1 MQLRPYQTASIE
13 SIKADWQA
21 GFTDLLAVLATGGGK
36 TIVFLKL
43 LDDVL
48 QPGQRALI
56 LSHRQELVSQPYE
69 RIAQFWPHR
78 LPRTGIVMADRN
90 ETHGQII
97 IATVQTLQSDKRMA
111 QLLQAGAIDYLV
123 IDEAHHATANG
134 YQKVVNAL
142 KDVNPRLRHLGVT
155 ATPLRADGA
164 GLRQV
169 YQKESAHYGIKE
181 LVKTGYLAPPR
192 WLAIQTGISLSDIR
206 SQGSGDDRDFNLRQL
221 ANVYETAN
229 CFDLVVES
237 HRKYADGRQAVAF
250 TVSVAGAYQLAET
263 FNAAGIPAAAA
274 DGTTGTEERSRLLA
288 DFRSGKYQVLCNVA
302 LWTEGLDLPEISCV
316 HQVRPTQSDGLYTQ
330 MIGRGLRLLPGKN
343 DCIAEGQRVLTD
355 VGMIPIEH
363 VTTEM
368 KVWDGESFTSHCG
381 AVCRG
386 EKEVITYAG
395 LTATPDHKVWT
406 DDGWKPFGECAANG
420 TSISVTG
427 NGWRPIWEIDGYRRN
442 AENHKES
449 PVSANALHNMRQR
462 GNVVALKS
470 APGYSRLP
478 QMWAERSAWKGS
490 AESTEV
496 ALSARSGCATT
507 VHQSERSKLQSV
519 WRKGYRVP
527 IRFATRNGRMGGG
540 ESGIAQGNG
549 DRSYRQRWTLRAGQS
564 AMGNADSEC
573 CQQHESK
580 GEHRVSCIQKE
591 SPGNNVCGCDT
602 APLVATGN
610 DTGTNHRKIQSPVM
624 QAKRRVWD
632 ILNAGP
638 KHRFT
643 VEGLL
648 VSNCLILDYAPVD
661 SRNIAMLGDVL
672 GVEAQRAAYVKES
685 DEPGEV
691 IAGFTFDGETKWLAG
706 NPMEIV
712 SRTLDYL
719 NLSPWRW
726 SAPEGKAGPIVLG
739 LGVGDDGT
747 DRTIVISKPADK
759 MQVWLV
765 AKRDGERWHV
775 AYPVASGTFEEC
787 SEWATD
793 YADKRGNSILARK
806 QASWRSS
813 PPSDG
818 QINYARRLGV
828 LRDGMTK
835 GDVAEAITCKLALD
849 AVARKER
856 TVGWL

>member
-56 LSHRQELVSQPYE
+56 LAHRQELISQPYE

-90 ETHGQII
+90 ETHGQIV

-111 QLLQAGAIDYLV
+111 QLLKAGAIDYLIV
-123 IDEAHHATANG
+123 DECHHSTSISM
-134 YQKVVNAL
+134 QKVINAL
-142 KDVNPRLRHLGVT
+142 KDANPHLRHLGVT

-164 GLRQV
+164 GLRQI

-181 LVKTGYLAPPR
+181 LVRSGYLAPPR

-206 SQGSGDDRDFNLRQL
+206 SQGSGEDRDFNLRQL

-274 DGTTGTEERSRLLA
+274 DGTTGTEERKRLLA

-330 MIGRGLRLLPGKN
+330 MIGRALRLLPGK
-343 DCIAEGQRVLTD
+343 TD
-355 VGMIPIEH
+355 
-363 VTTEM
+363 
-368 KVWDGESFTSHCG
+368 
-381 AVCRG
+381 A
-386 EKEVITYAG
+386 
-395 LTATPDHKVWT
+395 
-406 DDGWKPFGECAANG
+406 
-420 TSISVTG
+420 
-427 NGWRPIWEIDGYRRN
+427 
-442 AENHKES
+442 
-449 PVSANALHNMRQR
+449 
-462 GNVVALKS
+462 
-470 APGYSRLP
+470 
-478 QMWAERSAWKGS
+478 
-490 AESTEV
+490 
-496 ALSARSGCATT
+496 
-507 VHQSERSKLQSV
+507 
-519 WRKGYRVP
+519 
-527 IRFATRNGRMGGG
+527 
-540 ESGIAQGNG
+540 
-549 DRSYRQRWTLRAGQS
+549 
-564 AMGNADSEC
+564 
-573 CQQHESK
+573 
-580 GEHRVSCIQKE
+580 
-591 SPGNNVCGCDT
+591 
-602 APLVATGN
+602 
-610 DTGTNHRKIQSPVM
+610 
-624 QAKRRVWD
+624 
-632 ILNAGP
+632 
-638 KHRFT
+638 
-643 VEGLL
+643 
-648 VSNCLILDYAPVD
+648 LILDYAPVD

-685 DEPGEV
+685 EEPGEV
-691 IAGFTFDGETKWLAG
+691 VAGFTFDGETKWLAG

-806 QASWRSS
+806 QASWRSA
-813 PPSDG
+813 PPSEG
-818 QINYARRLGV
+818 QIKYAQRLGV

-835 GDVAEAITCKLALD
+835 GEVAEAITCKLALD

>member
-1 MQLRPYQTASIE
+1 VNLRPYQVASIE

-48 QPGQRALI
+48 EPGQRALI
-56 LSHRQELVSQPYE
+56 LSHRQELVSQPYD
-69 RIAQFWPHR
+69 RIAQFFPHR

-90 ETHGQII
+90 ETHGQIT

-111 QLLQAGAIDYLV
+111 QLLQAGPIDYLV
-123 IDEAHHATANG
+123 VDECHHSTSISM
-134 YQKVVNAL
+134 QKVINTL
-142 KDVNPRLRHLGVT
+142 KDINPHLRHLGVT

-181 LVKTGYLAPPR
+181 LVKSGYLAPPR

-206 SQGSGDDRDFNLRQL
+206 SQGSGEDRDFNLRQL

-274 DGTTGTEERSRLLA
+274 DGTTGTEERKRLLA
-288 DFRSGKYQVLCNVA
+288 DFRAGRYQVLCNVA

-330 MIGRGLRLLPGKN
+330 MIGRALRILPGK
-343 DCIAEGQRVLTD
+343 TD
-355 VGMIPIEH
+355 
-363 VTTEM
+363 
-368 KVWDGESFTSHCG
+368 
-381 AVCRG
+381 A
-386 EKEVITYAG
+386 
-395 LTATPDHKVWT
+395 
-406 DDGWKPFGECAANG
+406 
-420 TSISVTG
+420 
-427 NGWRPIWEIDGYRRN
+427 
-442 AENHKES
+442 
-449 PVSANALHNMRQR
+449 
-462 GNVVALKS
+462 
-470 APGYSRLP
+470 
-478 QMWAERSAWKGS
+478 
-490 AESTEV
+490 
-496 ALSARSGCATT
+496 
-507 VHQSERSKLQSV
+507 
-519 WRKGYRVP
+519 
-527 IRFATRNGRMGGG
+527 
-540 ESGIAQGNG
+540 
-549 DRSYRQRWTLRAGQS
+549 
-564 AMGNADSEC
+564 
-573 CQQHESK
+573 
-580 GEHRVSCIQKE
+580 
-591 SPGNNVCGCDT
+591 
-602 APLVATGN
+602 
-610 DTGTNHRKIQSPVM
+610 
-624 QAKRRVWD
+624 
-632 ILNAGP
+632 
-638 KHRFT
+638 
-643 VEGLL
+643 
-648 VSNCLILDYAPVD
+648 LILDYAPVD

-685 DEPGEV
+685 EEPGEV
-691 IAGFTFDGETKWLAG
+691 IAGFTFAGETKWLAG

-726 SAPEGKAGPIVLG
+726 SAPDGKAGPIVLG

-747 DRTIVISKPADK
+747 DRTIVISKPADV

-793 YADKRGNSILARK
+793 YADKRGNAILARK
-806 QASWRSS
+806 QASWRSA

-818 QINYARRLGV
+818 QINFARRLGV

-835 GDVAEAITCKLALD
+835 GEVAEAITCKLALD

-856 TVGWL
+856 TVNWL